1 MSITSQ
7 ESIVVTET
15 KTTPTAGSLQNVLKL
30 GPTAHL
36 KWSMLSDDL
45 KTIESELIGWENVLS
60 KNKTTQNT
68 SDFLLIG
75 KFLSICM

>member
-1 MSITSQ
+1 M
-7 ESIVVTET
+7 TET
-15 KTTPTAGSLQNVLKL
+15 KTTPTAGSLQNVQEL

-45 KTIESELIGWENVLS
+45 KTIESELIGWEDVLS

-68 SDFLLIG
+68 SDMMTPFNREIS
-75 KFLSICM
+75 FYM